1 MTITIKS
8 EYFKNNKIK
17 ISIRQENT
25 LYIVSDSIIDDICEY
40 PITKNT
46 YNTIEK
52 AEKRYSTL
60 KTKYNK

>member
-1 MTITIKS
+1 MTTTIKS

-25 LYIVSDSIIDDICEY
+25 LYIVIDSTIDDICEY

-46 YNTIEK
+46 YNTIKK
-52 AEKRYSTL
+52 AKKRYSTL